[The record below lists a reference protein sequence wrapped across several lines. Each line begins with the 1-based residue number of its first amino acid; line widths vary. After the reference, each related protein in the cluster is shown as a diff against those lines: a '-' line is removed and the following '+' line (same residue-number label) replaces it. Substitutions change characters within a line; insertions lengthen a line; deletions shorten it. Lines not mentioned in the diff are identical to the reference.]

1 MSEAGI
7 FFRER
12 ENLAVKRKILLE
24 IWPWNICAKISEYPN
39 ISASANSLQQS
50 SREEE
55 ASDWV
60 EDKKEEAE
68 AGAVEVEEE
77 YGKIEGDGEGDD
89 QDKSD
94 DHDDDQY

>member
-1 MSEAGI
+1 M
-7 FFRER
+7 
-12 ENLAVKRKILLE
+12 KRNILLE
-24 IWPWNICAKISEYPN
+24 ILPWNICAKISEYPN
-39 ISASANSLQQS
+39 ILASANSLQQS

-77 YGKIEGDGEGDD
+77 YGKIEGDHYDD

-94 DHDDDQY
+94 EHDDDQY

>member
-1 MSEAGI
+1 M
-7 FFRER
+7 
-12 ENLAVKRKILLE
+12 KRNILLE
-24 IWPWNICAKISEYPN
+24 ILPWNICAKISEYPN

-50 SREEE
+50 PREEE
-55 ASDWV
+55 ASDWTWF

-77 YGKIEGDGEGDD
+77 YGKIEGDHYDD

-94 DHDDDQY
+94 EHDDDQY